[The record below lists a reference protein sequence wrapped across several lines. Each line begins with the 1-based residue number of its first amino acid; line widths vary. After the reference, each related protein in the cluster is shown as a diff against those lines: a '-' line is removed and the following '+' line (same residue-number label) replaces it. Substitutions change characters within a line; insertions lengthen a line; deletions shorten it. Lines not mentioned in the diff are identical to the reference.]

1 MRFCKNEVFLA
12 IHNLTKYKSY
22 RLRSIKKAIPKNFAI
37 VAGKQLC
44 WGLFLINFIQ
54 KTLQR
59 RCFHLKIA
67 KLFRTPIFK
76 NICERPLLEVIR
88 GIRDPQQISEMF

>member
-1 MRFCKNEVFLA
+1 MRICKNEVFLT
-12 IHNLTKYKSY
+12 IHNFTNYKSY
-22 RLRSIKKAIPKNFAI
+22 WLRSIKKAILKNFAI
-37 VAGKQLC
+37 VTGKQLC

-67 KLFRTPIFK
+67 KFFRTPIFK
-76 NICERPLLEVIR
+76 NICERLLLEVIR
-88 GIRDPQQISEMF
+88 GIHDPQQISEIF

>member
-12 IHNLTKYKSY
+12 IHNLAKYKSY
-22 RLRSIKKAIPKNFAI
+22 QLRSILKNFAI
-37 VAGKQLC
+37 VTGKQLC

-59 RCFHLKIA
+59 RCFHVKIA
-67 KLFRTPIFK
+67 KFLRPPIFK
-76 NICERPLLEVIR
+76 NICEPLLLEVIR
-88 GIRDPQQISEMF
+88 GIHDPQQISEIF

>member
-12 IHNLTKYKSY
+12 IHNVAKYKSY
-22 RLRSIKKAIPKNFAI
+22 RLRSILKNFAI
-37 VAGKQLC
+37 VTGKQLC

-59 RCFHLKIA
+59 RCFHVKIA
-67 KLFRTPIFK
+67 KFLRPPIFK
-76 NICERPLLEVIR
+76 NICEPLLLEVIR
-88 GIRDPQQISEMF
+88 GIHDPQQISEIF

>member
-22 RLRSIKKAIPKNFAI
+22 RLRSIKKAILKNFAI

-59 RCFHLKIA
+59 RCFHVKIA
-67 KLFRTPIFK
+67 KFLRPPIFK
-76 NICERPLLEVIR
+76 NICEPLLLEVIR
-88 GIRDPQQISEMF
+88 GIHDPQQISEIF

>member
-12 IHNLTKYKSY
+12 IHTLAKYKSY
-22 RLRSIKKAIPKNFAI
+22 RLRSILKNFAI
-37 VAGKQLC
+37 VTGKQLC

-59 RCFHLKIA
+59 RCFHVKIA
-67 KLFRTPIFK
+67 KFLRPPIFK
-76 NICERPLLEVIR
+76 NICEPLLLEVIR
-88 GIRDPQQISEMF
+88 GIHDPQQISEIF

>member
-12 IHNLTKYKSY
+12 IHNLAKYKSY
-22 RLRSIKKAIPKNFAI
+22 RLRSILKNFAI
-37 VAGKQLC
+37 VTGKQLC

-59 RCFHLKIA
+59 RCFHVKIA
-67 KLFRTPIFK
+67 KFLRPPIFK
-76 NICERPLLEVIR
+76 NICEPLLLEVIR
-88 GIRDPQQISEMF
+88 GIHDPQQISEIF

>member
-12 IHNLTKYKSY
+12 IHNVAKYKSY
-22 RLRSIKKAIPKNFAI
+22 RLRSILKNFAI
-37 VAGKQLC
+37 VTGKQLC

-59 RCFHLKIA
+59 RCFHVKIA
-67 KLFRTPIFK
+67 KFLRPSIFK
-76 NICERPLLEVIR
+76 NICEPLLLEVIR
-88 GIRDPQQISEMF
+88 GIHDPQQISEIF

>member
-12 IHNLTKYKSY
+12 IHNLAKYKSY
-22 RLRSIKKAIPKNFAI
+22 RLRSILKNFAI
-37 VAGKQLC
+37 VTGKQLC

-59 RCFHLKIA
+59 RCFHVKIA
-67 KLFRTPIFK
+67 KFLRPPIFK
-76 NICERPLLEVIR
+76 NICEPLLLEVIR
-88 GIRDPQQISEMF
+88 GIHDPQ